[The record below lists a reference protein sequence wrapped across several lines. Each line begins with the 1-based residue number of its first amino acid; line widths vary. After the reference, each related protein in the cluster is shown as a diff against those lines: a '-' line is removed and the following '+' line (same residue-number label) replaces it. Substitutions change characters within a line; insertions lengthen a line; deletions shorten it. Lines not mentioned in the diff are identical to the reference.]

1 MKKERESWIL
11 AVLLLL
17 LLPYLITVVVLGRRA
32 CPVNR
37 EQTVED
43 YVAGVAASQISW
55 EYSKETI
62 KAQVVLARTNLSV
75 KSEKERKEILEETAA
90 FFKGQPMN
98 LEMLEKFHV
107 FQEAA
112 RETSGEVLLT
122 AQGEIKEA
130 PYHAL
135 SSGKTRDGADV
146 MGESYGYITS
156 VETAKDRD
164 SPLDVE
170 GCYFSF
176 QELEKKMKKFYGGF
190 TFGETKVVEVKQTD
204 EAGYVLELQIGNQM
218 MQGEKIREILQ
229 LPSSCFSVQCT
240 EEKVRFLCKG
250 KGHGVGLSQYGAEQ
264 MAIEG
269 KEYKEI
275 LTYFFPELQ
284 ISEKK

>member
-112 RETSGEVLLT
+112 RETS
-122 AQGEIKEA
+122 EIKEA

-156 VETAKDRD
+156 VESAKDRD
-164 SPLDVE
+164 SPLYVE

-204 EAGYVLELQIGNQM
+204 GAGYVLELQIGNQM
-218 MQGEKIREILQ
+218 IQGEKIREILQ